1 MEKVFEQNGLV
12 LYKDGDTIVGD
23 LSKEEVIKN
32 LEEFGVETLSKGD
45 FDNTLRTATIAARV
59 LKSYKQRINEE
70 SSDEEDLDENL
81 RLLLE
86 LVAEAYETDMLDQFI
101 TLMALTH
108 TTTGHSVIDLLDE
121 FRKQLDKLE
130 KEG

>member
-12 LYKDGDTIVGD
+12 LYKDGDTIVGN

-32 LEEFGVETLSKGD
+32 LEEFGVEALSKGD

-59 LKSYKQRINEE
+59 LKSYEQRINEE

-108 TTTGHSVIDLLDE
+108 TTTGQSITDLLDE
-121 FRKQLDKLE
+121 FRSQLDKLE